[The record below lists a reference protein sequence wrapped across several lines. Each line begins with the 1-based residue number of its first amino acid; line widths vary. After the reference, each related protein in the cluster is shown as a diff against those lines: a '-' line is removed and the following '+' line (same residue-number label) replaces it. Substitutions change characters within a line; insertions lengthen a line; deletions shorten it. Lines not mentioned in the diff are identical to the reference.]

1 MSTAAGRAAALA
13 AVDALTGPW
22 HLAILDGPDRGLVM
36 ARLREAADGQSVDA
50 GELVACATRAGVR
63 SSGGAPDPDQPARAL
78 ATLLADG
85 LIATDD
91 DGATYR
97 LP

>member
-1 MSTAAGRAAALA
+1 MKTQWKPLFA
-13 AVDALTGPW
+13 
-22 HLAILDGPDRGLVM
+22 GLV
-36 ARLREAADGQSVDA
+36 
-50 GELVACATRAGVR
+50 
-63 SSGGAPDPDQPARAL
+63 AL

>member
-1 MSTAAGRAAALA
+1 M
-13 AVDALTGPW
+13 
-22 HLAILDGPDRGLVM
+22 
-36 ARLREAADGQSVDA
+36 
-50 GELVACATRAGVR
+50 ACAARAGAR
-63 SSGGAPDPDQPARAL
+63 SIGGAPDPDQPGRAL